1 MNVSFVMDDHLYRWQ
16 YSRTKEKTTMCH
28 TTLGS
33 IAGLQNWSKPGVNSM
48 VNDLSMSQVRY
59 VYVVVKIV
67 LHLETLLESCYK
79 WDFILVR
86 SSYNYHY

>member
-1 MNVSFVMDDHLYRWQ
+1 
-16 YSRTKEKTTMCH
+16 MCH

-86 SSYNYHY
+86 SSANVNEYYFVIVIVLVLNL

>member
-1 MNVSFVMDDHLYRWQ
+1 
-16 YSRTKEKTTMCH
+16 MCH

-48 VNDLSMSQVRY
+48 VNDLSMSQGGY

-67 LHLETLLESCYK
+67 LHLETLLEK
-79 WDFILVR
+79 LL
-86 SSYNYHY
+86 